1 VRLSHAP
8 RVMSY
13 DATESDSPRNRIFDV
28 VLKAIPEAAVV
39 TDATG
44 RIVQANEAMAIL
56 FGHTIEDLLSL
67 HVDDLLSAQHR
78 TSACT
83 QRESLTSNPDGRAN
97 AASQD
102 LMACTREGHEIAV
115 AVRLTLVHLNGN
127 RYIVTAFQ
135 NLTRERE
142 LEQCVADY
150 EGQLHAIN
158 VLSSDWYW
166 RQDADLRF
174 TYISPRGLHTPLAD
188 AQDGLGKTRF
198 EMPYEYESEARR
210 KEHEQTVAQ
219 RKPFR
224 NLLMHNPEN
233 DRYAEVSG
241 EPLFDARGEFSGYH
255 GVARDVTEEKRAQRA
270 LSRGEARFR
279 ALAAMSSDW
288 FWEQDE
294 NLRYSYLSPTG
305 PANAS
310 TPIDDFLGHT
320 RFELD
325 LVWESEAAKQRHAE
339 TLKARLPFRDLLLR
353 TLSGDQYLNVSGEPV
368 FDNDGTFK
376 GYQGVTNDVT
386 ARKLAEA
393 EVLWLATHDA
403 LTGLPNRPLLVD
415 RLERAIARASRNN
428 QYVAVLFLD
437 MDRFKTLNDT
447 FGHGGGDEFLRTVSA
462 RLGGVLRR
470 SDTLAR
476 LGGDEFVVV
485 LESPHGDAN
494 TEAEAI
500 ANKMLGVLAET
511 VELNGVAFQTS
522 ASIGISMY
530 PGNGADTETLLH
542 HADLAMYEAKDA
554 GRGCVRFYADAM
566 NHRVAQRATLD
577 RELRDALEQ
586 GQFEPYFHP
595 QHDILTG
602 KVHGAEVL
610 LRWNHPVRGLVAP
623 GEFIPAAEESGLI
636 LPIGQFVLERAFAAI
651 KDWLSRGIVPPRLA
665 VNVSSRQLQDGDTLV
680 NQART
685 LLETSGVPHGLIEFE
700 ITESILIQSGD
711 DASMNV
717 LQTLGELGIRLAI
730 DDFGTGYSSLSY
742 LKRLPVHAIKIDR
755 AFVSDLTN
763 NEESAAIVRAV
774 VGLAHNIKLEVVSE
788 GVETEEQLEMLRHMG
803 CDSYQGFLR
812 EEPMPQHEFEK
823 RLLGL
828 HGAEDSQTP
837 RNIRIATR

>member
-1 VRLSHAP
+1 
-8 RVMSY
+8 MSY

-28 VLKAIPEAAVV
+28 VLKAIPDAAVV

-56 FGHTIEDLLSL
+56 SGYTIKHLLSI

-78 TSACT
+78 TSVCA
-83 QRESLTSNPDGRAN
+83 QRELLIANPDGRAN
-97 AASQD
+97 AASRD
-102 LMACTREGHEIAV
+102 LMACTHEGHEIAV
-115 AVRLTLVHLNGN
+115 AVRLTLVRLDGN
-127 RYIVTAFQ
+127 RYVVTAFQ

-142 LEQCVADY
+142 LEHRVADY
-150 EGQLHAIN
+150 EEQLHAIT
-158 VLSSDWYW
+158 VLSSEWYW
-166 RQDADLRF
+166 RQDVELRF
-174 TYISPRGLHTPLAD
+174 TYISPRGNHTQLGD
-188 AQDGLGKTRF
+188 AQGAVGKTSF
-198 EMPYEYESEARR
+198 ELPYEYESEAHR

-224 NLLMHNPEN
+224 NLTIHNPEN
-233 DRYAEVSG
+233 DQYAEVTG
-241 EPLFDARGEFSGYH
+241 EPLFDAGGEFTGYH
-255 GVARDVTEEKRAQRA
+255 GVARNVTEEKRAQRA
-270 LSRGEARFR
+270 LGKGEARFR

-305 PANAS
+305 PANAP

-325 LVWESEAAKQRHAE
+325 LVWESEAAKQQHAE

-403 LTGLPNRPLLVD
+403 LTGLPNRTLLVD

-447 FGHGGGDEFLRTVSA
+447 FGHGGGDEFLRKVSA

-485 LESPHGDAN
+485 LESPHGEVN
-494 TEAEAI
+494 TEAETI
-500 ANKMLGVLAET
+500 ANKMLGLLAET
-511 VELNGVAFQTS
+511 VELNGVPFQTS

-530 PGNGADTETLLH
+530 PDNGADTESLLR

-566 NHRVAQRATLD
+566 NHRVAQRTTLD

-586 GQFEPYFHP
+586 GQFEAYFHP
-595 QHDILTG
+595 QHDMATG
-602 KVHGAEVL
+602 KVYGAEVL

-636 LPIGQFVLERAFAAI
+636 LPIGKFVLEQAFATI
-651 KDWLSRGIVPPRLA
+651 KGWLEKGVVPPRLA

-685 LLETSGVPHGLIEFE
+685 LLESSGVPHGLIEFE
-700 ITESILIQSGD
+700 ITESMLIQSGD
-711 DASMNV
+711 DNSMNV
-717 LQTLGELGIRLAI
+717 LQSLGELGIRLAI

-774 VGLAHNIKLEVVSE
+774 VGLAHDIKLEVVSE
-788 GVETEEQLEMLRHMG
+788 GVETEEQLEILRDMG

-812 EEPMPQHEFEK
+812 EEPMSKHEFEI

-828 HGAEDSQTP
+828 PGAKDAQTP
-837 RNIRIATR
+837 PNISIVNQ

>member
-1 VRLSHAP
+1 
-8 RVMSY
+8 MSY
-13 DATESDSPRNRIFDV
+13 DATESDGPRNRIFDV
-28 VLKAIPEAAVV
+28 VLTAIPDAAVV
-39 TDATG
+39 TDTAG

-56 FGHTIEDLLSL
+56 FGHSIEDLLSI

-78 TSACT
+78 TSVRA
-83 QRESLTSNPDGRAN
+83 QRESLIANPDGRVN
-97 AASQD
+97 AAAQE
-102 LMACTREGHEIAV
+102 LMACTHEGHEIAV
-115 AVRLTLVHLNGN
+115 TVRLTLVRLDGN
-127 RYIVTAFQ
+127 RYVVTAIQ
-135 NLTRERE
+135 NLTWEHE
-142 LEQCVADY
+142 LEHRVADY

-158 VLSSDWYW
+158 VLSSEWYW

-174 TYISPRGLHTPLAD
+174 TYISPRGNHTQLAEARD
-188 AQDGLGKTRF
+188 AIGKTRF
-198 EMPYEYESEARR
+198 QMPYEYESEAHR
-210 KEHEQTVAQ
+210 KQHEQTVTQ

-224 NLLMHNPEN
+224 NLLIYNPEN
-233 DRYAEVSG
+233 DRYAQVTG
-241 EPLFDARGEFSGYH
+241 EPTFDARGDFSGYH

-270 LSRGEARFR
+270 LSKGEARFR

-294 NLRYSYLSPTG
+294 NLRYSYLSPAG
-305 PANAS
+305 PADAP
-310 TPIDDFLGHT
+310 TPIDEFLGHT
-320 RFELD
+320 RFELG
-325 LVWESEAAKQRHAE
+325 LVWESETAKLRHAE

-353 TLSGDQYLNVSGEPV
+353 TLSGDRYLNVSGEPV
-368 FDNDGTFK
+368 FDSDNTFK
-376 GYQGVTNDVT
+376 GYHGVTNDVT

-403 LTGLPNRPLLVD
+403 LTGLPNRTLLVD
-415 RLERAIARASRNN
+415 RLERAIARASRKD

-447 FGHGGGDEFLRTVSA
+447 FGHGGGDEFLKTVSA

-485 LESPHGDAN
+485 LESPHGNAN
-494 TEAEAI
+494 AEAEAI
-500 ANKMLGVLAET
+500 ANKMLDVLAET
-511 VELNGVAFQTS
+511 VELDGVALQTS

-530 PGNGADTETLLH
+530 PDNGADTETLMR

-554 GRGCVRFYADAM
+554 GRGCVRFYAEAM

-586 GQFEPYFHP
+586 GQFELYFHP

-636 LPIGQFVLERAFAAI
+636 LPIGQFVLEQAFAI
-651 KDWLSRGIVPPRLA
+651 INGWLSKGVVPPRLA
-665 VNVSSRQLQDGDTLV
+665 VNVSSRQLQEGDTLV

-685 LLETSGVPHGLIEFE
+685 LLETSGVPNGLIEFE
-700 ITESILIQSGD
+700 ITETMLIQSGD
-711 DASMNV
+711 NNSMDV
-717 LQTLGELGIRLAI
+717 LQNLGNLGIRLAI

-774 VGLAHNIKLEVVSE
+774 VGLAHDIKLEVVSE
-788 GVETEEQLEMLRHMG
+788 GVETEEQLEILQHMG

-812 EEPMPQHEFEK
+812 EQPMPQHEFEK
-823 RLLGL
+823 RMLGL
-828 HGAEDSQTP
+828 PGAGDSQTP
-837 RNIRIATR
+837 PNIRIATL